1 MLNTTLEDPSKVVSS
16 HFPDSHLYHMS
27 GGGQYNRAQRQEA
40 DYTSVVDEHVKRR
53 KTTQEYHKPEK
64 KESKEAPESDGDS
77 SAGEAAV
84 AKPLR
89 SNKRGHR
96 YQRAQGSVRNAGDA
110 ASAKSLI
117 SNESRAKSQS
127 KPQASSRDRHQPP
140 TGKARPQPTN
150 SCYWCGELLATTA
163 FDHFSTCI
171 SRTHNSKKC
180 RGCHKVFYT
189 GTSPPWLSEDY
200 VRHICY
206 CDRLRCT
213 RCPGEKHDTM
223 VCPKTRCTRN
233 CPTNHLRG
241 FCDFGDRLATWRR
254 DK

>member
-1 MLNTTLEDPSKVVSS
+1 LLTSLLQIWEATKLFQTPHEFLSATEVVQCFIQKVGNETSARFYRMELYRDGQEITINRLKTAIMLNTTLEDPSKVVSS

-96 YQRAQGSVRNAGDA
+96 YQRAQGSVRNEGDA

-127 KPQASSRDRHQPP
+127 KPPS
-140 TGKARPQPTN
+140 
-150 SCYWCGELLATTA
+150 
-163 FDHFSTCI
+163 FI
-171 SRTHNSKKC
+171 SRSSSTAHWEGSTPAC
-180 RGCHKVFYT
+180 QLVLLVWRASCH
-189 GTSPPWLSEDY
+189 
-200 VRHICY
+200 HCI
-206 CDRLRCT
+206 
-213 RCPGEKHDTM
+213 
-223 VCPKTRCTRN
+223 
-233 CPTNHLRG
+233 
-241 FCDFGDRLATWRR
+241 
-254 DK
+254 